1 MLLLKIVVDKCK
13 SQWEIVYLRN
23 IDEFCKNKGLEVKF
37 NCADMFDDFCKLY
50 YAQNL
55 ISSNS
60 TFSYLAG
67 LLGTHKLTWCPV
79 NSIYFHQKISKFD
92 ENTVSIKVE
101 YL

>member
-1 MLLLKIVVDKCK
+1 MYVLLLVHVRSAC
-13 SQWEIVYLRN
+13 VYVRMN
-23 IDEFCKNKGLEVKF
+23 IKF
-37 NCADMFDDFCKLY
+37 NCGDMLDDFCKLY

-79 NSIYFHQKISKFD
+79 NSIYSHQKISKFD
-92 ENTVSIKVE
+92 ENTVSINVE